1 MKISILLPY
10 KENFSPNYAGA
21 VSLFVNDIT
30 KISKYKK
37 DIRIYGS
44 TEFKKKFSL
53 KYHNLELPNDFI
65 KSQSK
70 SYIQQFVVQEKI
82 KNSDII
88 EIHNRPTYLSYLIK
102 EKINSKFILYFHN
115 DPLTMRG
122 SKTIDERI
130 FLIKNCSKI
139 IFNSQWSKKRFL
151 NNIKNRF
158 YNSEKLII
166 IYQSALKQKIN
177 FSTKKKWITF
187 VGKLNRAKGYDI
199 FGKAVVRILTKYP
212 RWKALVI
219 GDERRESML
228 FKHKNLKLLGF
239 LKHNKVLETF
249 KKTSIA
255 VVCSRWDEPLG
266 RTSLEASSNGCAV
279 IISNRGGLPETI
291 TNGII
296 LKDLDE
302 NNLFN
307 EIELLIK
314 NNVKRKELQKLS
326 NKNFI
331 HTNKKS
337 SLEVD
342 SYRDS
347 LLIKKNFYKKI
358 NSFDSLRILHITNF
372 NERHNGRLFFNTG
385 RRINN
390 GFIRLGH
397 SVLELSDRDIL
408 RNNKSIGDLNGSKKL
423 NFKNIRCM

>member
-37 DIRIYGS
+37 NVCIYGS

-53 KYHNLELPNDFI
+53 KYHNLELPKDFI

-70 SYIQQFVVQEKI
+70 SYIQQFVIQEKV

-122 SKTIDERI
+122 SKTILERI

-139 IFNSQWSKKRFL
+139 VFNSQWSKKRFL
-151 NNIKNRF
+151 NNIQNRF

-177 FSTKKKWITF
+177 FSSKKKWITF
-187 VGKLNRAKGYDI
+187 VGKLNRAKGYDV
-199 FGKAVVRILTKYP
+199 FGKAVVKILTKYP
-212 RWKALVI
+212 KWKAFVI

-228 FKHKNLKLLGF
+228 FIHKNLKLLGF

-296 LKDLDE
+296 LKELDE

-337 SLEVD
+337 SSEVD
-342 SYRDS
+342 FYRNE
-347 LLIKKNFYKKI
+347 LIIKKNFLKKI
-358 NSFDSLRILHITNF
+358 NSYESLRILHITNF

-397 SVLELSDRDIL
+397 SVLE
-408 RNNKSIGDLNGSKKL
+408 
-423 NFKNIRCM
+423 